1 MSSHI
6 TEERSANLID
16 WSPIVITGN
25 TMRCGPWEI
34 YEFPRGSGPSDTV
47 LRGRHFGGRTRKKS
61 DRRRVSVSA
70 GANMRK
76 AQLIGHFL
84 RTDLSSVGTVHLGR

>member
-34 YEFPRGSGPSDTV
+34 YGFPRGSGPSDAV
-47 LRGRHFGGRTRKKS
+47 PRGWHFGAPDSEEVRPQKGVRFCWREY
-61 DRRRVSVSA
+61 A
-70 GANMRK
+70 EGAAHRLFPSN
-76 AQLIGHFL
+76 
-84 RTDLSSVGTVHLGR
+84 